1 MSAQPKHYVLLHIV
15 VLIWGFTAILGL
27 LISMPAVEIVMYRT
41 FMASLSLGVLLFLWK
56 KPLFL
61 KTKPTIQILLTG
73 CLIGAHW
80 ILFFGA
86 ARVAT
91 ASVCLAGMATSS
103 LWTSF
108 IEPFFYKKKVRI
120 YEVALGITAI
130 IGLYIIF
137 RFEVNHALGLAM
149 AVASAFLASLFT
161 VINSKFTKDYFHYTI
176 TFYEMIGAFV
186 LVIVFLPFY
195 ALWIANGRVI
205 WVPNPTDW
213 WYLLILALLCTVYA
227 YSASVELMK
236 YVSAFAVNLTTNMEP
251 VYGIMLALLIFGED
265 EQMTSGF
272 YVGTTI
278 ILASVLA
285 YPVIRRYQR
294 KKAARVELT
303 RQEL

>member
-1 MSAQPKHYVLLHIV
+1 MSGQPKHYFLLHIV

-27 LISMPAVEIVMYRT
+27 LISIPAVEIVMYRT
-41 FMASLSLGVLLFLWK
+41 LLASVSLGVLLYLWK
-56 KPLFL
+56 KPIRL
-61 KTKPTIQILLTG
+61 KTRPMLQILATG

-108 IEPFFYKKKVRI
+108 IEPFFYKKKIRLF
-120 YEVALGITAI
+120 EVALGITAI

-137 RFEVNHALGLAM
+137 RFEINHALGLAM
-149 AVASAFLASLFT
+149 AIASAFLASLFT

-176 TFYEMIGAFV
+176 TFYEMAGAFV
-186 LVIVFLPFY
+186 FTLLFLPFY
-195 ALWIANGRVI
+195 AKFISNGQIYWI
-205 WVPNPTDW
+205 PTDMDW
-213 WYLLILALLCTVYA
+213 VYLLVLALLCTVYA

-251 VYGIMLALLIFGED
+251 VYGIMLALLIFGEN
-265 EQMTSGF
+265 EQMTPGF
-272 YVGTTI
+272 YMGTAI
-278 ILASVLA
+278 ILASVVA
-285 YPVIRRYQR
+285 YPLIRRYQR
-294 KKAARVELT
+294 KKAPQAELS
-303 RQEL
+303 

>member
-1 MSAQPKHYVLLHIV
+1 MSAQPKHYFLLHIV

-27 LISMPAVEIVMYRT
+27 LISIPAVEIVMYRT
-41 FMASLSLGVLLFLWK
+41 LLASLSLGLLLYLWK
-56 KPLFL
+56 KPLRL
-61 KTKPTIQILLTG
+61 GKRPAIQILLTG

-108 IEPFFYKKKVRI
+108 IEPFFYKKKIRL
-120 YEVALGITAI
+120 YEVALGVTAI

-137 RFEVNHALGLAM
+137 RFEINHALGLAM
-149 AVASAFLASLFT
+149 AIASAFLASLFT
-161 VINSKFTKDYFHYTI
+161 VINSKFTRDYFHYTI
-176 TFYEMIGAFV
+176 TFYEMAGAF
-186 LVIVFLPFY
+186 LFTLLFLPFY
-195 ALWIANGRVI
+195 ASFISGGQIYRIPTNMD
-205 WVPNPTDW
+205 WV
-213 WYLLILALLCTVYA
+213 YLLILALLCTVYA

-265 EQMTSGF
+265 EQMTTGF
-272 YVGTTI
+272 YLGTAI
-278 ILASVLA
+278 ILGSVLA
-285 YPVIRRYQR
+285 YPLIRRYQR
-294 KKAARVELT
+294 KKAPQAELS
-303 RQEL
+303 